1 MLMYT
6 ESADESTTYLV
17 WKGEI
22 IILQDRIEELEEETH
37 TVLML
42 LPSLIQSNVFH
53 PLGRKK

>member
-53 PLGRKK
+53 P